1 MPAPTYTWFKEGN
14 PVVADKT
21 RVYVSNVTH
30 TLLMR
35 DVVPE
40 DAGSYSCRVENS
52 AGDLTSPSATLTV
65 RPQLEFE
72 GDCSMYHKI
81 LS

>member
-1 MPAPTYTWFKEGN
+1 M
-14 PVVADKT
+14 
-21 RVYVSNVTH
+21 SNVTH

-52 AGDLTSPSATLTV
+52 AGDLTSPLATLTV
-65 RPQLEFE
+65 RPQQEFE
-72 GDCSMYHKI
+72 GDCSVYHKI
-81 LS
+81 LSYCTLYAMQCNATQRNW